1 MWLAGPPDMVRR
13 TDMRYAVLA
22 GVCLMMA
29 GSVGRT
35 ADETEAKNLVV
46 NGSFEDGPEVPSDP
60 GWVTLEKDAN
70 SVKGWVVSRGT
81 VDFIGSY
88 WKAADGKGSL
98 DMNGNDVGGI
108 KQTIATV
115 KGKKYKLTFQL
126 AGNPAAEP
134 RMKELTVEVGTTKKA
149 FSFDTTG
156 KSLEDMGWKLQ
167 ELEFT
172 ADDDKTTLEFYSTT
186 GDTPCGPALDD
197 VKVVAVK

>member
-1 MWLAGPPDMVRR
+1 
-13 TDMRYAVLA
+13 MRYAVLA
-22 GVCLMMA
+22 AVCLMTA
-29 GSVGRT
+29 GSVART

-46 NGSFEDGPEVPSDP
+46 NGGFEDGPEVPGDP
-60 GWVTLEKDAN
+60 GWVTLEKDATGI
-70 SVKGWVVSRGT
+70 KGWVVSRGT

-88 WKAADGKGSL
+88 WKAADGKASL

-108 KQTIATV
+108 KQTITTV

-172 ADDDKTTLEFYSTT
+172 AEDDQTTLEFYSTT
-186 GDTPCGPALDD
+186 GETACGPALDD